1 MSVAA
6 EEATHVAFITSAL
19 QAAGAPAVAECTY
32 SFPATTAKEFLML
45 ASVIEGVGV
54 SAYLGAAMDI
64 MSAAYLTA
72 AAQIAPVEA
81 RHTAYF
87 RKELGE
93 AGMPQPFDT
102 PLDMDQVYTLA
113 SPFIVAC
120 PPSNPMLPVKAFPA
134 VALGTTGPIKAG
146 QTITLSTTATGA
158 TYGAFMA
165 LTGPVFQALTPTS
178 GGYAVTVPSNFGG
191 QTYIVLTNSNSA
203 VSDDNTLAGP
213 AIVEVSEVY

>member
-1 MSVAA
+1 MPEPFYENLQSVASD
-6 EEATHVAFITSAL
+6 EATHVQFITSAL

-32 SFPATTAKEFLML
+32 SFPATDAGTFLKL

-64 MSAAYLTA
+64 LSPTYLQA
-72 AAQIAPVEA
+72 AAQIATIEA

-87 RKELGE
+87 RKQLGE

-120 PPSNPMLPVKAFPA
+120 PPSNPPLPVK
-134 VALGTTGPIKAG
+134 V
-146 QTITLSTTATGA
+146 S
-158 TYGAFMA
+158 
-165 LTGPVFQALTPTS
+165 
-178 GGYAVTVPSNFGG
+178 PSIHLKYPPG
-191 QTYIVLTNSNSA
+191 LTNPHRHSQQSH
-203 VSDDNTLAGP
+203 
-213 AIVEVSEVY
+213 